1 MNMAKGTLYL
11 KNENNE
17 FRWIENESTDKYDG
31 KYVGQIKN
39 GEPHGY
45 GVFTYQNGE
54 RYEGEWKDG
63 KRHGKGKYLDED
75 GREFKGEWK
84 DGGGEGKGTITWK
97 NGDKYLGKVV
107 I

>member
-1 MNMAKGTLYL
+1 MAKGTLYL

-54 RYEGEWKDG
+54 RYQEPLLVTLSKKLTVLLEKTFTLMSP
-63 KRHGKGKYLDED
+63 KKESR
-75 GREFKGEWK
+75 
-84 DGGGEGKGTITWK
+84 
-97 NGDKYLGKVV
+97 
-107 I
+107 